1 MRLDD
6 ARYRRREEIYRVEM
20 ETRIAGDPANRERN
34 PLFRFREARRYTRFT
49 ASHLR
54 STGLTVPTAINF
66 ARPRGTPILARS
78 LQLRSLRTARAVS
91 KGKTARRAHTHRS
104 TRVRVGAGSDTRA
117 AYAAVSCKTDVHLPE
132 RIIFRG
138 NRRRTVAEEARE
150 RSPGRNVG
158 EGGASEKKGRSD
170 ETARDGRE
178 VKKKGNWESR
188 WTEMEDDL
196 RLHESGPRLRI
207 GVPRGLLTVRKQW
220 SRSGSGCVPPATRSY
235 QNFSLGSRR
244 RQTTAEQEAAKR

>member
-138 NRRRTVAEEARE
+138 NRRRTVRGGSERE
-150 RSPGRNVG
+150 VAGKKRRRRWSERKERPVWWDSQRRKRG
-158 EGGASEKKGRSD
+158 EKEGKLGEPMN
-170 ETARDGRE
+170 RDG
-178 VKKKGNWESR
+178 GWFALAWERAQTSDR
-188 WTEMEDDL
+188 CTQ
-196 RLHESGPRLRI
+196 GAI
-207 GVPRGLLTVRKQW
+207 N
-220 SRSGSGCVPPATRSY
+220 RS
-235 QNFSLGSRR
+235 
-244 RQTTAEQEAAKR
+244 QTMI